1 MQYVKE
7 IYRRHRKDR
16 GRTKYLLSAEA
27 GICKGDESL
36 PVPLVFVRKRSD
48 QKDWL
53 VLVTTDL
60 SLTEEEA
67 IHIYEKRREIEA
79 VYKVCKSYLRLEKD
93 CRSLS
98 YDSMTAHVSRVF
110 T

>member
-27 GICKGDESL
+27 AICKGDESL

-48 QKDWL
+48 QKD
-53 VLVTTDL
+53 
-60 SLTEEEA
+60 
-67 IHIYEKRREIEA
+67 
-79 VYKVCKSYLRLEKD
+79 
-93 CRSLS
+93 
-98 YDSMTAHVSRVF
+98 
-110 T
+110 